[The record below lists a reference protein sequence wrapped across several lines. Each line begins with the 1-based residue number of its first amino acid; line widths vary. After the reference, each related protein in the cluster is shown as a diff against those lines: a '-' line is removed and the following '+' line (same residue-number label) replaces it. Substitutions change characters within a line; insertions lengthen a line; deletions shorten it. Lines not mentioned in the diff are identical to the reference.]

1 MDKAVYAGIDV
12 GLEQLTVAV
21 HGHSSWDRPREFANT
36 KRGHQQ
42 LIRFLQR
49 CGAVVHACLEPTST
63 YHLAL
68 CYALHE
74 AAGCTV
80 YVADPKAV
88 RDFALSR
95 LRRAKTDRCDAREL
109 ADYLR
114 LLEPTPWQPPRPAVL
129 HLRCLARRA
138 ADVTQRC
145 TALKSRRH
153 SAAHGLAPA
162 AVLRD
167 LKKELHEQTRR
178 LQQLRREMLHL
189 VCHDAEL
196 QQHYQL
202 LLSVKGIAMIT
213 ALKLLAEL
221 SMLPAG
227 LGKGQWVSS
236 AGLDPQPRESGKAVH
251 RPRRL
256 SKRGNAHLRYALFM
270 PVLSATRHCPA
281 VRAYYQKLLARGVA
295 KLAALCAVMRKLLQ
309 AIWGMFQTNTPFNPA
324 RFCQPTR

>member
-1 MDKAVYAGIDV
+1 MDKPIYAGIDV
-12 GLEQLTVAV
+12 SLHTFTVAV
-21 HGHSSWDRPREFANT
+21 HGHSSWDSPREYANT
-36 KRGHQQ
+36 KPGRLQ

-49 CGAVVHACLEPTST
+49 CGAALHACLEPTST

-114 LLEPTPWQPPRPAVL
+114 LLEPAPWQPPRPAVL

-145 TALKSRRH
+145 TALKNQRH
-153 SAAHGLAPA
+153 AAARGLAPA

-167 LKKELHEQTRR
+167 LNKELHEQTRR
-178 LQQLRREMLHL
+178 LQQLRREMRQL
-189 VCHDAEL
+189 VCRDAEL
-196 QQHYQL
+196 AQRYQQL
-202 LLSVKGIAMIT
+202 ISVKGIAMIT

-256 SKRGNAHLRYALFM
+256 SKRGNVHLRYALFM
-270 PVLSATRHCPA
+270 PALSATRHCPA
-281 VRAYYQKLLARGVA
+281 VRAYYQKLLQRGVA

-309 AIWGMFQTNTPFNPA
+309 AIWGMFQTNMPFNPA